1 MERVP
6 ESEAIAAMADARR
19 YSQVMSRWLVRHEYR
34 GLAREVVGMGVPPR
48 GQVLDVGTGPGFVA
62 IEVAR
67 LLQGTGCQVV
77 GLDLSAAM
85 LAVAAENGARE
96 GLNGMLAWREGD
108 AKAMPFGDGEFDAV
122 VSSGSLHHW
131 EDPLAVVNEIARV
144 IKDGGQYIIRDS
156 KRLQRWGPKLFAR
169 AIGLTLPRDFREH
182 YWNSIRS
189 SYTPQEL
196 VAILQPSQL
205 RGWRIDED
213 FMDLMVVKEA

>member
-1 MERVP
+1 MERIP

-19 YSQVMSRWLVRHEYR
+19 YSQVMSRRLVQHEYCQ
-34 GLAREVVGMGVPPR
+34 LAREVVRMGVPSGGR
-48 GQVLDVGTGPGFVA
+48 VLDVGTGPGFVA

-85 LAVAAENGARE
+85 LVVAAENGAQQ
-96 GLNGMLAWREGD
+96 GLSDLLTWREGD
-108 AKAMPFGDGEFDAV
+108 ARAMPFDDDEFDAV

-131 EDPLAVVNEIARV
+131 EDPQAVVNEIARV
-144 IKDGGQYIIRDS
+144 LKPGGHCIIRDS
-156 KRLQRWGPKLFAR
+156 KRLQRGGPRLFAW

-182 YWNSIRS
+182 YWHSIRS

-196 VAILQPSQL
+196 TAILETSHL
-205 RGWRIDED
+205 RGWRIVED
-213 FMDLMVVKEA
+213 LLDLMVVKEG

>member
-1 MERVP
+1 MERVS
-6 ESEAIAAMADARR
+6 EGEAIAAMADACR
-19 YSQVMSRWLVRHEYR
+19 YSQVMGRWLVQHEYR
-34 GLAREVVGMGVPPR
+34 RLAREVVGMGVPP
-48 GQVLDVGTGPGFVA
+48 GGKILDVGTGPGFVA

-67 LLQGTGCQVV
+67 LLQGTGCEVV

-96 GLNGMLAWREGD
+96 GLNGMLTWREGD
-108 AKAMPFGDGEFDAV
+108 AKAMPFGDDEFDAV

-131 EDPLAVVNEIARV
+131 QDPRAVVNEMARV
-144 IKDGGQYIIRDS
+144 MKAGGRCLIRDS
-156 KRLQRWGPKLFAR
+156 KRLQRWGPRLFAW

-196 VAILQPSQL
+196 VAILESSQL
-205 RGWRIDED
+205 RGWRIVKD
-213 FMDLMVVKEA
+213 FMDLMVVKET